1 MSKQFFFIVM
11 CMFLCTPY
19 IHAYTAEELDRFAE
33 RGERYVRSILKM
45 RQTSGDIKGAQQ
57 LEQLIAERFS
67 GGGRL
72 SAGQIALQAAPA
84 GLTYI
89 AVPTELAQQYQEK
102 GLSGLAPIAQEG
114 GVTLSQIAPTD
125 VQQSQKPPEL
135 SGGTWWWHTKLGKW
149 VFVSSE
155 PFAIAKP
162 ATPTPV
168 PAVETPKPS
177 VLPEIPAVVPT
188 TPIKPT
194 PSEHAAPIVPPAA
207 PPAPQLPEPPP
218 APTKP
223 TAPETPAAPLEPKP
237 AVIVGLP
244 AAPPPPA
251 APPVPEAPPVV
262 NPAVPSAPPAPPIP
276 GAPPAPAAPP
286 IPGAP
291 PVSGVPNKGQASTKP
306 PVKKLLTQEES
317 AALPADK
324 KQLSDQI
331 YTDLIV
337 KVSKQFPAKE
347 KLNTKEYGVMVRD
360 AVKKLKSTD
369 GFVRTQTVRKGRSGD
384 ETADTL
390 DILDKNI
397 QSFFDDKAFND
408 FDNMLKN
415 VGGLT
420 QKASDLFK
428 SVLLNAPTQ
437 EFNDAIERLVIG
449 GFGVARMAAQEA
461 AKKKFGQNEQII
473 SDNIAF
479 GAVKE
484 ADAVDSLRKAMLRLI
499 IDPRFVHYEPLLK
512 SWNYDP
518 AEKTGQVEQLKINAG
533 SGIALKVLADEPMVI
548 KLRPAI
554 LSLNVWNNLF
564 YEPFN
569 AQDELSKA
577 AMDHLNSI
585 MEPYKKEVEERSR
598 LAAPVPAPAQ
608 GAAAAAVN
616 RNNELRSM
624 WPQITNLIELK
635 NALKDLSK
643 KVIRKGPQSAT
654 NDMVELLENNPQ
666 SPEIRELFVL
676 VFEDKKN
683 QEKFDQLYDSM
694 KVYFEIRTAMEI
706 AKKVALE
713 KREEANKLDAKG
725 GKENEAQAFL
735 IRQEVFKGA
744 WLYAELTKIFK
755 KYYWDTYFMFN
766 HVLDDSI
773 AWNLPAIDKLA
784 KSIAGLPDKTDGERD
799 LKQRL
804 TNRVT
809 LLRSTVIN
817 ARNNSLQQVFTSLYR
832 TVDDVYGAFSEF
844 FTKGY
849 ISSFSKLGFDKSYF
863 LIILEPYGL
872 VLKIISEFNAA
883 QPTVENYTM
892 LLKSLEA
899 LDKSTPVNILTNKKD
914 EYFTAI
920 STARQEIAPPTSLYK
935 GRLTE
940 MIKGLKESNFV
951 VVKQQIDR
959 LVAKAGVGIEE
970 KPEYKKLLDAFQPQ
984 LLSIF
989 RANIIEILDSL
1000 NKGARALDLTAVGV
1014 PFKSKVTVVQAY
1026 VGQALIGVLA
1036 PLIKSIQSKK
1046 NIEDLDF
1053 ATLDAEIGK
1062 VRDALHNAVVS
1073 GLQKAGEQLSEE
1085 QVKTIVTLII
1095 DKEVM
1100 AVRQR
1105 LADLYK
1111 TVTGKAAPSV

>member
-1 MSKQFFFIVM
+1 MSKQFFFVVIS
-11 CMFLCTPY
+11 MFLY
-19 IHAYTAEELDRFAE
+19 ALQLNAYTAEELDRFAE

-45 RQTSGDIKGAQQ
+45 RQTSGDVQGAQQ
-57 LEQLIAERFS
+57 LEQLLAQRFS
-67 GGGRL
+67 GGARL
-72 SAGQIALQAAPA
+72 AAGEIALQAAPE
-84 GLTYI
+84 GLSYI
-89 AVPTELAQQYQEK
+89 AVSKEIAQQYKEK

-114 GVTLSQIAPTD
+114 GVTLSHLAPTD
-125 VQQSQKPPEL
+125 LQQAQKPPEL
-135 SGGTWWWHTKLGKW
+135 GGGTWWWHTKLGKW

-155 PFAIAKP
+155 PFAIEKPVAPTPAPVPEPPAKP
-162 ATPTPV
+162 IEV
-168 PAVETPKPS
+168 
-177 VLPEIPAVVPT
+177 
-188 TPIKPT
+188 IK
-194 PSEHAAPIVPPAA
+194 

-218 APTKP
+218 AAPTKP

-237 AVIVGLP
+237 AVIVGVP
-244 AAPPPPA
+244 EAPPLPV

-262 NPAVPSAPPAPPIP
+262 NPAVPLAPPIVGNVPGAPPAPPVPGAPPIP
-276 GAPPAPAAPP
+276 GAPAAPAAPP

-291 PVSGVPNKGQASTKP
+291 PVLGVPNAGQASAKP
-306 PVKKLLTQEES
+306 AVKKLLMQEEA
-317 AALPADK
+317 AALSADK

-331 YTDLIV
+331 YTDLIA
-337 KVSKQFPAKE
+337 KVSKQFPPKE
-347 KLNTKEYGVMVRD
+347 LNTSGYSTMVRD
-360 AVKKLKSTD
+360 AVKKLKTIS
-369 GFVRTQTVRKGRSGD
+369 GFVRTETVSKGRSGE
-384 ETADTL
+384 ETAQTL
-390 DILDKNI
+390 DNLDANI
-397 QSFFDDKAFND
+397 KAFFDDKAFND

-415 VGGLT
+415 FENIKK
-420 QKASDLFK
+420 KAIDLFK

-437 EFNDAIERLVIG
+437 EFNDAVERLVIG

-473 SDNIAF
+473 SDNVAF

-512 SWNYDP
+512 SWAYDP
-518 AEKTGQVEQLKINAG
+518 AEKIGSIEQLKINAG
-533 SGIALKVLADEPMVI
+533 SGTALKVLADEPTVI
-548 KLRPAI
+548 KLKPSV

-569 AQDELSKA
+569 AQDELSKT

-585 MEPYKKEVEERSR
+585 IEQYKKQVEERSR
-598 LAAPVPAPAQ
+598 LAAPVQ
-608 GAAAAAVN
+608 ETAAGEVN
-616 RNNELRSM
+616 LDNELKAM
-624 WPQITNLIELK
+624 WPQITNLIEFK
-635 NALKDLSK
+635 NSLQALSK
-643 KVIRKGPQSAT
+643 KRASGWGQKTIISIIDWLQDDPQGPIRTKFFR
-654 NDMVELLENNPQ
+654 
-666 SPEIRELFVL
+666 IFK
-676 VFEDKKN
+676 DKTN
-683 QEKFDQLYDSM
+683 QEKFDQLYESM
-694 KVYFEIRTAMEI
+694 KVYVDVLAAMKI
-706 AKKVALE
+706 AQDVAIAR
-713 KREEANKLDAKG
+713 REEANKLDAKG

-744 WLYAELTKIFK
+744 WLYAELNKIFK

-784 KSIAGLPDKTDGERD
+784 KSINALPDKTEGERD

-809 LLRSTVIN
+809 LLRSTVAN

-849 ISSFSKLGFDKSYF
+849 ISSFSKLGFDKTYF
-863 LIILEPYGL
+863 LMILEPYGL

-899 LDKSTPVNILTNKKD
+899 LDKSTPVNILANKKD
-914 EYFTAI
+914 EYFPAI

-951 VVKQQIDR
+951 VVKQQVDQ

-970 KPEYKKLLDAFQPQ
+970 KPEYKKLLDTFRPQ
-984 LLSIF
+984 LLNIF
-989 RANIIEILDSL
+989 RANIIEIVESL
-1000 NKGARALDLTAVGV
+1000 NQGTRALDLTTASVA
-1014 PFKSKVTVVQAY
+1014 FKSKVSVVQAY
-1026 VGQALIGVLA
+1026 VGQALIGVLT
-1036 PLIKSIQSKK
+1036 PLIESIQSKK

-1062 VRDALHNAVVS
+1062 VRDTLHNAVVQ

-1085 QVKTIVTLII
+1085 QVKAIVTLIV
-1095 DKEVM
+1095 DKEIM

-1111 TVTGKAAPSV
+1111 MVTGKVAPSV